1 MQRHIRKSFL
11 VIIFIFF
18 AAAFSHTEIYGS
30 IMDEYIQTPLF
41 SYHDIKKV
49 PWAENAI
56 EVLSSYG
63 IISGLPDGYFY
74 PEAYITR
81 AEYTKIIISAFG
93 LYDDRA
99 NIQLSDSKPT
109 DWHNKYIGSAVK
121 HGIAQGVSWDYYGVD
136 DYITREECL

>member
-41 SYHDIKKV
+41 SYRYQKV

-63 IISGLPDGYFY
+63 IISGLRMVILSG
-74 PEAYITR
+74 AYIQ
-81 AEYTKIIISAFG
+81 AEYTKIIISLLGFMMIEQIFNY
-93 LYDDRA
+93 LF
-99 NIQLSDSKPT
+99 KPT
-109 DWHNKYIGSAVK
+109 DWHNKYIGSAVNTALLK
-121 HGIAQGVSWDYYGVD
+121 VYRGLLW
-136 DYITREECL
+136 C